1 MVNNELKILKAKI
14 ALEKE
19 IRKKKPETKLN
30 KFLKE
35 TITSKRVFK
44 KEKPGTVVFSKN
56 VPQHSKHF
64 KEEYERA
71 RWV

>member
-1 MVNNELKILKAKI
+1 MAKI
-14 ALEKE
+14 DIKKIKDIGKKLERNVSG
-19 IRKKKPETKLN
+19 IAKKKV
-30 KFLKE
+30 
-35 TITSKRVFK
+35 ISKRVFK